1 MKEFFKYVLATVV
14 GLIVFGLFIAIFGI
28 MSLVGV
34 VASGQS
40 TQNVSKN
47 TVLVMNLDGTIEE
60 QSQTDMFAAITGS
73 GTSSTGLNEIIDA
86 IKKAKNNDNIKGI
99 YIEAGTPMTSYATLQ
114 EIRNALSDFKKSGK
128 WIVAYGDS
136 YTQGAYY
143 VASVANKVYMNPSGM
158 LDIHGIAAQP
168 MYLKDLLGKV
178 GVRYEVV
185 KVGTFKSA
193 TEMYTETQMSEANR
207 EQTTAY
213 VNGLWA
219 NVVKA
224 ISGSRK
230 LTTDSINSY
239 ADKLIAFDS
248 AENMVKYKLIDKL
261 LYTDEV
267 KAEVKKLLKIDEDK
281 SINQIGI
288 SDMQYVKSEKRKG
301 DEIAVYYAYGTIV
314 EEPVS
319 GLMSQEHSI
328 VAKEVCE
335 DLNKLA
341 DDENVKAVVL
351 RVNSPGGSAYA
362 SEQLWRSVMK
372 IKEKKPVVVSMGDY
386 AASGGYYMSC
396 AADWIVAQPT
406 TLTGSIGIFGAFP
419 DASELAT
426 KKLGLHFDEV
436 KTNRNSTFGSIYAR
450 PINAEERNILQNYI
464 NEGYFLFR
472 QRVAD
477 GRKQT
482 TEDIEKIAQGRV
494 WLGQDAIGI
503 KLVDQLGGLDDAVEK
518 AAKLAKL
525 DEYHTADYP
534 GSLSF
539 VDQLMQVTGSKGNY
553 LDDKMKLTLG
563 ELYQPFL
570 ELQTLSQQEPIQA
583 RLPFYPNIR

>member
-1 MKEFFKYVLATVV
+1 
-14 GLIVFGLFIAIFGI
+14 
-28 MSLVGV
+28 
-34 VASGQS
+34 
-40 TQNVSKN
+40 
-47 TVLVMNLDGTIEE
+47 
-60 QSQTDMFAAITGS
+60 
-73 GTSSTGLNEIIDA
+73 
-86 IKKAKNNDNIKGI
+86 
-99 YIEAGTPMTSYATLQ
+99 
-114 EIRNALSDFKKSGK
+114 
-128 WIVAYGDS
+128 
-136 YTQGAYY
+136 
-143 VASVANKVYMNPSGM
+143 
-158 LDIHGIAAQP
+158 
-168 MYLKDLLGKV
+168 
-178 GVRYEVV
+178 
-185 KVGTFKSA
+185 
-193 TEMYTETQMSEANR
+193 
-207 EQTTAY
+207 
-213 VNGLWA
+213 
-219 NVVKA
+219 
-224 ISGSRK
+224 
-230 LTTDSINSY
+230 
-239 ADKLIAFDS
+239 
-248 AENMVKYKLIDKL
+248 
-261 LYTDEV
+261 
-267 KAEVKKLLKIDEDK
+267 
-281 SINQIGI
+281 
-288 SDMQYVKSEKRKG
+288 
-301 DEIAVYYAYGTIV
+301 
-314 EEPVS
+314 
-319 GLMSQEHSI
+319 
-328 VAKEVCE
+328 
-335 DLNKLA
+335 
-341 DDENVKAVVL
+341 
-351 RVNSPGGSAYA
+351 
-362 SEQLWRSVMK
+362 
-372 IKEKKPVVVSMGDY
+372 
-386 AASGGYYMSC
+386 MSC